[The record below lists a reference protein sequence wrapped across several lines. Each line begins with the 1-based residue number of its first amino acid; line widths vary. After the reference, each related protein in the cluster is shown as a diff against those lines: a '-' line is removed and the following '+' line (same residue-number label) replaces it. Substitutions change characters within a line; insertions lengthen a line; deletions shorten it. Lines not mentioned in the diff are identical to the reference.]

1 MKRLV
6 WIQLIMMLL
15 SFCALI
21 KGYGFLANL
30 VLAISIYLLFV
41 VRKHINMKRM
51 LTMSFVLFAFMHLIS
66 INAGLYEW
74 YQGTRMLVVLL
85 SIHLAL
91 YNEYLAS
98 YKSIKVAGTAYL
110 FYLLSDL
117 LFGFMLFMVKDVIYL
132 IYFIPK
138 GFVSLAALVS
148 IIFIP
153 YLVMMTL
160 SFIVHE
166 YNY

>member
-1 MKRLV
+1 
-6 WIQLIMMLL
+6 MMLM
-15 SFCALI
+15 SFCALV
-21 KGYGFLANL
+21 KGYAVAANL
-30 VLAISIYLLFV
+30 VLAFSIYLLYI
-41 VRKHINMKRM
+41 VRKHINLKRM
-51 LTMSFVLFAFMHLIS
+51 LTIAFVLFAFMHLIS
-66 INAGLYEW
+66 MNTGLYEW

-98 YKSIKVAGTAYL
+98 SKSIEAAGTAYL
-110 FYLLSDL
+110 FYLLSAL
-117 LFGFMLFMVKDVIYL
+117 FFGFMLYMVKDVIYL
-132 IYFIPK
+132 ICFIPK
-138 GFVSLAALVS
+138 GFMSLAALVS